1 MSTYKSM
8 SDAAY
13 EIMSKKKRS
22 IAFIKL
28 WEEVMNETKVSEDLV
43 AQFYSDLT
51 LDSRFVQLKDNK
63 WDLRSRRKFEEH
75 YVDISKID
83 LEDDEESAP
92 FDLDALNEILNE
104 LQYFNINSGQDYVSQ
119 IKRVAGLDREAADI
133 ALKYLEDAESQF
145 KN

>member
-13 EIMSKKKRS
+13 EIMAKKKRA
-22 IAFIKL
+22 IAFNKL
-28 WEEVMNETKVSEDLV
+28 WEDVLKETKVSEDLV

-75 YVDISKID
+75 YIDISKID
-83 LEDDEESAP
+83 LEEDEEVEEEDRGS
-92 FDLDALNEILNE
+92 FVRNF
-104 LQYFNINSGQDYVSQ
+104 YYGQIPQFVIDEF
-119 IKRVAGLDREAADI
+119 GLTPDI
-133 ALKYLEDAESQF
+133 ME
-145 KN
+145 KNKV